1 MGFTEE
7 PVSSSSVPK
16 SRFGFIPDSASYQ
29 LCTIRNLT
37 HLRAC
42 SPVRQMDAVY
52 PSLLGGEIRKSNILL
67 LGKESEYYI
76 REGTR
81 GEDGRGGYLIVK
93 KGRGGCREELG
104 FLQ

>member
-1 MGFTEE
+1 
-7 PVSSSSVPK
+7 
-16 SRFGFIPDSASYQ
+16 
-29 LCTIRNLT
+29 
-37 HLRAC
+37 
-42 SPVRQMDAVY
+42 MDAVY
-52 PSLLGGEIRKSNILL
+52 PSLLGEEIRKSNISLL
-67 LGKESEYYI
+67 EKESEYYI